1 MYKKLNSQL
10 IDWDFNFFIVLS
22 SSEKF
27 MIPNKTKPTI
37 TDTAYI
43 FNTIF
48 NNYYN

>member
-27 MIPNKTKPTI
+27 TIPNKTNQTI
-37 TDTAYI
+37 TDTVYLP
-43 FNTIF
+43 NTIF
-48 NNYYN
+48 NNYYG